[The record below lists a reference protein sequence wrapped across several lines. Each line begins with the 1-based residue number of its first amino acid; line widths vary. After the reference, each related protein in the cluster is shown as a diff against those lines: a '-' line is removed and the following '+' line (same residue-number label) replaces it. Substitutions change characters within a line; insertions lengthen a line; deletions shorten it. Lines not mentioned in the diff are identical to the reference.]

1 MAVEICELPIQTLA
15 DQAAALFQE
24 NYLATVQHLGVSGL
38 NFNRD
43 LYLALESQGIL
54 LSLAAF
60 FKEKIL
66 GYSVNMILPH
76 PHFTQMKI
84 CRNDVFFVTA
94 DWRGTRIPLRLL
106 AQTEQAAARRG
117 AEQMSWSAKVGSPF
131 IGWLPRVGYR
141 HEESLFMKPLQEE

>member
-1 MAVEICELPIQTLA
+1 MAVEIHELPIQALA
-15 DQAAALFQE
+15 DQAAALIQE

-60 FKEKIL
+60 FEGKIL

-84 CRNDVFFVTA
+84 CRNDAFFVTA
-94 DWRGTRIPLRLL
+94 DWRGTRTPLRLL
-106 AQTEQAAARRG
+106 AQTEQAAAQRG

-131 IGWLPRVGYR
+131 ITWLPRVGYR
-141 HEESLFMKPLQEE
+141 HEESLFMKPLQTE